1 MHTQFADTSS
11 RPEELSPTTLNE
23 ERNDNNKDMETDS
36 VTAIS
41 SSPSTSPDPMLS
53 SDSRSRTW
61 IVVAVAVVALLIMA
75 FVGIM
80 ITVCCIMFKFKA
92 RKRCPP
98 SSESVHNYDYVDTHG
113 IYSQAHGTMSPTV
126 PPAIQRRTEEYDGTE
141 SLEYIHPY
149 DPFNKQ
155 NFFDIFEPTGHT

>member
-53 SDSRSRTW
+53 SDSRSRTR
-61 IVVAVAVVALLIMA
+61 IVVAAAVVALLIMA
-75 FVGIM
+75 FVWCHDNSLLHHVQIEGKKK
-80 ITVCCIMFKFKA
+80 V
-92 RKRCPP
+92 
-98 SSESVHNYDYVDTHG
+98 
-113 IYSQAHGTMSPTV
+113 SPILRECT
-126 PPAIQRRTEEYDGTE
+126 
-141 SLEYIHPY
+141 LL
-149 DPFNKQ
+149 
-155 NFFDIFEPTGHT
+155 